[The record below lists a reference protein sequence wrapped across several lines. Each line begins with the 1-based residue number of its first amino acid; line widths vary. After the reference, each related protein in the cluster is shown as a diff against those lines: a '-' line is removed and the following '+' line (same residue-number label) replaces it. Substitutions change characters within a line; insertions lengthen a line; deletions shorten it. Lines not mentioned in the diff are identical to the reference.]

1 MAVTYSFANQV
12 MDYIF
17 GKVTY
22 TPPTNWYLGVSTTTI
37 QNDGTGA
44 TEPTTDPAYSR
55 LIIPNIKTSFT
66 TASNGMVQNSIAFQ
80 FSESQIDWGTVT
92 DFLISDSATGG
103 SVKLFGKLVLSRFVE
118 SGTLLFLEI
127 GALQMTMTNISA

>member
-1 MAVTYSFANQV
+1 

-37 QNDGTGA
+37 QNDGTGV
-44 TEPTTDPAYSR
+44 TEPTTDPAYLR
-55 LIIPNIKTSFT
+55 ITIPNIKTSFT
-66 TASNGMVQNSIAFQ
+66 TSSNGMIQNSIAFQ
-80 FSESQIDWGTVT
+80 FPESQINWGIVT

-103 SVKLFGKLVLSRFVE
+103 TVRFFGKLVSSRNVE
-118 SGTLLFLEI
+118 TGTVLLLDI
-127 GALQMTMTNISA
+127 NALQMTMTNIAS